1 MVFILE
7 QVFGV
12 RLARGGLGG
21 MLVFAAIFGFGGAL
35 ISLALSK
42 WTAKRMMGVRVI
54 DGAAIGRW
62 SDGCSARFNA
72 WRVRRDIGMP
82 EVGIFDAE
90 EMNAF
95 ATGARR
101 NAALVAVSTGLLR
114 SMSRPQIEAVL
125 GHEISHVANGDMVT
139 LALLQGVLNTFVI
152 FLARIIGGIVDRA
165 LFKNDREESGIG
177 FFLTTLVAQIVL
189 GIFASMIVSWY
200 SRRREF
206 RADRGGADL
215 AGTGSMIGALQ
226 VLKQSHGEPMP
237 PQMQAFGINTGRADG
252 FMRLFMSHPPLD
264 ERIAALQSQE
274 VQMTPEN
281 EIMVEPPAALRVGRE
296 LSRWFGNSDLAA
308 RTNEAALLAKL
319 RPPCRLGAGRALPAD
334 ACCLSRRHLGGLQL
348 DARSW

>member
-1 MVFILE
+1 MKRIFLFVATNLAVLALLALMIFIIE

-12 RLARGGLGG
+12 RLAGGGTGGL
-21 MLVFAAIFGFGGAL
+21 LVFAAVFGFGGAL

-54 DGAAIGRW
+54 ASPQTDMERWLIGAVQRLAGQ
-62 SDGCSARFNA
+62 AR
-72 WRVRRDIGMP
+72 IGMP
-82 EVGIFDAE
+82 EVGIFDAA

-177 FFLTTLVAQIVL
+177 FFVTTLVAQLVL
-189 GIFASMIVSWY
+189 GIFASMIVAWY

-215 AGTGSMIGALQ
+215 AGAGSMIGALQ
-226 VLKQSHGEPMP
+226 VLKQSQGEPMP
-237 PQMQAFGINTGRADG
+237 PQLQAFGINTGDKSG
-252 FMRLFMSHPPLD
+252 FTRLFMSHPPLD
-264 ERIAALQSQE
+264 ERIAALQ
-274 VQMTPEN
+274 
-281 EIMVEPPAALRVGRE
+281 
-296 LSRWFGNSDLAA
+296 
-308 RTNEAALLAKL
+308 
-319 RPPCRLGAGRALPAD
+319 
-334 ACCLSRRHLGGLQL
+334 
-348 DARSW
+348 

>member
-1 MVFILE
+1 MKRIFLFVATNLAVLALLAVVIFIIE
-7 QVFGV
+7 RVFGV
-12 RLARGGLGG
+12 RLAGGGVGGL
-21 MLVFAAIFGFGGAL
+21 LVFAAVCGFGGAF

-54 DGAAIGRW
+54 ASPQSDLENWLIGAVTRLAGQA
-62 SDGCSARFNA
+62 G
-72 WRVRRDIGMP
+72 IGMP
-82 EVGIFDAE
+82 EVGIFDAA

-101 NAALVAVSTGLLR
+101 NAALVAVSSGLLR

-177 FFLTTLVAQIVL
+177 FFLTTLVAQLVL

-226 VLKQSHGEPMP
+226 VLKQSQGEPMP
-237 PQMQAFGINTGRADG
+237 PQLQAFGINTGGTGG
-252 FMRLFMSHPPLD
+252 FTRLFMSHPPLD
-264 ERIAALQSQE
+264 ERIAALQTQE
-274 VQMTPEN
+274 
-281 EIMVEPPAALRVGRE
+281 LYD
-296 LSRWFGNSDLAA
+296 SR
-308 RTNEAALLAKL
+308 K
-319 RPPCRLGAGRALPAD
+319 
-334 ACCLSRRHLGGLQL
+334 
-348 DARSW
+348 

>member
-1 MVFILE
+1 MKRIFLFLVTNLAVLALLSLGVSVIE
-7 QVFGV
+7 RVFGV
-12 RLARGGLGG
+12 RLAGGGLGG
-21 MLVFAAIFGFGGAL
+21 LLVFAAIFGFGGSL

-54 DGAAIGRW
+54 TEPKAEVEGWLLGTVKRLAEQAQ
-62 SDGCSARFNA
+62 
-72 WRVRRDIGMP
+72 IGMP

-101 NAALVAVSTGLLR
+101 NAALVAVSSGLLR
-114 SMSRPQIEAVL
+114 SMSRSQVEAVL

-152 FLARIIGGIVDRA
+152 FLARIIGSLVDRT

-177 FFLTTLVAQIVL
+177 FFLTTMAAQIVL
-189 GIFASMIVSWY
+189 GILASMIVSWY

-226 VLKQSHGEPMP
+226 LLKQSRGEPMP
-237 PQMQAFGINTGRADG
+237 PQMQAFGINTGGGNG

-264 ERIAALQSQE
+264 ERIAALQS
-274 VQMTPEN
+274 
-281 EIMVEPPAALRVGRE
+281 PAG
-296 LSRWFGNSDLAA
+296 
-308 RTNEAALLAKL
+308 
-319 RPPCRLGAGRALPAD
+319 
-334 ACCLSRRHLGGLQL
+334 
-348 DARSW
+348 

>member
-1 MVFILE
+1 MKRIFLFIVTNLAVLALLTLVVFIIE

-12 RLARGGLGG
+12 RLAGGGLGG
-21 MLVFAAIFGFGGAL
+21 LLVFAAIFGFGGAL

-54 DGAAIGRW
+54 TAPQSEVERW
-62 SDGCSARFNA
+62 LLATVARLA
-72 WRVRRDIGMP
+72 EQVHVGMP
-82 EVGIFDAE
+82 EVGIFEAE

-101 NAALVAVSTGLLR
+101 NAALVAVSSGLLR
-114 SMSRPQIEAVL
+114 NMSREQIEAVV
-125 GHEISHVANGDMVT
+125 GHEMSHVANGDMVT

-152 FLARIIGGIVDRA
+152 FLARIIGSFVDRA
-165 LFKNDREESGIG
+165 LFKNEREDSGIG
-177 FFLTTLVAQIVL
+177 FFLTTMVAQIVL

-215 AGTGSMIGALQ
+215 AGTGSMVGALQ
-226 VLKQSHGEPMP
+226 ALKRSQGEPMP
-237 PQMQAFGINTGRADG
+237 QQMQAFGINTGGANG

-274 VQMTPEN
+274 
-281 EIMVEPPAALRVGRE
+281 GR
-296 LSRWFGNSDLAA
+296 
-308 RTNEAALLAKL
+308 
-319 RPPCRLGAGRALPAD
+319 
-334 ACCLSRRHLGGLQL
+334 
-348 DARSW
+348 

>member
-1 MVFILE
+1 MKRIFLFVVTNLAVLALLSVVVFILE

-21 MLVFAAIFGFGGAL
+21 MLVFAAVFGFGGAL

-54 DGAAIGRW
+54 DTPQTDTERWLLATIQRLAAQ
-62 SDGCSARFNA
+62 AQ
-72 WRVRRDIGMP
+72 VGMP

-101 NAALVAVSTGLLR
+101 NAALVAVSSGLLR
-114 SMSRPQIEAVL
+114 SMSRAQIEAVL

-152 FLARIIGGIVDRA
+152 FLARIIGSIVDRA
-165 LFKNDREESGIG
+165 LFKNDRAESGIG
-177 FFLTTLVAQIVL
+177 FFLTTMVAQIVL

-226 VLKQSHGEPMP
+226 ALKQSHGEPMP
-237 PQMQAFGINTGRADG
+237 PQMQAFGINTGSANG

-264 ERIAALQSQE
+264 ERIAALQS
-274 VQMTPEN
+274 
-281 EIMVEPPAALRVGRE
+281 
-296 LSRWFGNSDLAA
+296 
-308 RTNEAALLAKL
+308 
-319 RPPCRLGAGRALPAD
+319 
-334 ACCLSRRHLGGLQL
+334 
-348 DARSW
+348 

>member
-1 MVFILE
+1 MKRIFLFIVTNLAVLALLSVVVFILE

-12 RLARGGLGG
+12 NLARGGLGG
-21 MLVFAAIFGFGGAL
+21 LLVFAAVFGFGGAL

-54 DGAAIGRW
+54 TAPQNDAERW
-62 SDGCSARFNA
+62 LLATVKRLADQAR
-72 WRVRRDIGMP
+72 VGMP
-82 EVGIFDAE
+82 EVGVFDAE

-101 NAALVAVSTGLLR
+101 NAALVAVSSGLLR
-114 SMSRPQIEAVL
+114 SMSRGQIEAVL

-152 FLARIIGGIVDRA
+152 FLARIIGNIVDRA
-165 LFKNDREESGIG
+165 LFKNEREESGIG
-177 FFLTTLVAQIVL
+177 FFLTTMVAQIVL

-226 VLKQSHGEPMP
+226 ALKQSHGEPMP
-237 PQMQAFGINTGRADG
+237 PQMQAFGINTGSTNG
-252 FMRLFMSHPPLD
+252 FMRLFMNHPPLD
-264 ERIAALQSQE
+264 ERIAALQS
-274 VQMTPEN
+274 
-281 EIMVEPPAALRVGRE
+281 
-296 LSRWFGNSDLAA
+296 
-308 RTNEAALLAKL
+308 
-319 RPPCRLGAGRALPAD
+319 
-334 ACCLSRRHLGGLQL
+334 
-348 DARSW
+348 

>member
-1 MVFILE
+1 MKRIFLFLVTNLAVLALLSVVLFIIE

-12 RLARGGLGG
+12 HLARGGMGG
-21 MLVFAAIFGFGGAL
+21 LLVFAAVFGFGGAL

-54 DGAAIGRW
+54 AAPQSDVERW
-62 SDGCSARFNA
+62 LLGTVKRLADQAR
-72 WRVRRDIGMP
+72 IGMP

-101 NAALVAVSTGLLR
+101 NAALVAVSSGLLR
-114 SMSRPQIEAVL
+114 SMSRPQVEAVL

-165 LFKNDREESGIG
+165 LFKNERQESGIG
-177 FFLTTLVAQIVL
+177 FFLTTMVAQIVL
-189 GIFASMIVSWY
+189 GILASMIVSWY

-215 AGTGSMIGALQ
+215 AGTGTMIAALQ
-226 VLKQSHGEPMP
+226 ALKQSHGEPMP
-237 PQMQAFGINTGRADG
+237 PQMQAFGINTGSPGG

-264 ERIAALQSQE
+264 ERIAALTTHS
-274 VQMTPEN
+274 
-281 EIMVEPPAALRVGRE
+281 
-296 LSRWFGNSDLAA
+296 SR
-308 RTNEAALLAKL
+308 K
-319 RPPCRLGAGRALPAD
+319 AD
-334 ACCLSRRHLGGLQL
+334 DSRK
-348 DARSW
+348 